1 MNDIVTDA
9 SRQFDQGYADDQQV
23 AMITGGAAGIG
34 EAIARRLSADGFMIV
49 IADLDGGRAE
59 ALATDISG
67 RGGRALSKQLDVSVP
82 ESVAAIFDWLA
93 DDLGR
98 CDVLVN
104 NAGVASATPLAE
116 LPLERWESTIA
127 VNVTGALLMTQRA
140 VPLMKQRGRGHIVN
154 ISSISGVRASAGRI
168 AYGTSKAAIIGLT
181 RQLAIELAADN
192 ITVNSVAPGPVDT
205 ATARA
210 VHTEATRRSY
220 LRLIPMKRYGR
231 PEEIAAAVSFL
242 CSADASYITGH
253 TIPVDGGFLAAG
265 VLEIGRDQRR
275 RRPHP
280 ISRTSTVRPWVVEPL
295 LRSPVNRGS
304 VVGSSH
310 GTKGWVCKIVGDT
323 SGMRRRSS
331 TSLL

>member
-1 MNDIVTDA
+1 MNDIATDA
-9 SRQFDQGYADDQQV
+9 SRQFDQSLSDDQRIAV
-23 AMITGGAAGIG
+23 ITGGAAGIG
-34 EAIARRLSADGFMIV
+34 EAIARRLSADRFMIV

-67 RGGRALSKQLDVSVP
+67 RGGYAIGKQLDVSVP
-82 ESVAAIFDWLA
+82 ESVAALFDWLA
-93 DDLGR
+93 DDLGA

-104 NAGVASATPLAE
+104 NAGVASTTPLAD

-140 VPLMKQRGRGHIVN
+140 VPLMKLRGRGRIVN

-210 VHTEATRRSY
+210 VHTEATRQSY

-253 TIPVDGGFLAAG
+253 TVPVDGGFLAAG
-265 VLEIGRDQRR
+265 VLEI
-275 RRPHP
+275 
-280 ISRTSTVRPWVVEPL
+280 
-295 LRSPVNRGS
+295 
-304 VVGSSH
+304 
-310 GTKGWVCKIVGDT
+310 
-323 SGMRRRSS
+323 
-331 TSLL
+331 

>member
-1 MNDIVTDA
+1 MNDIATDA
-9 SRQFDQGYADDQQV
+9 SRQFDRSYTDDQQV
-23 AMITGGAAGIG
+23 AVITGGAAGIG
-34 EAIARRLSADGFMIV
+34 EAIAGRLSADGFVIV

-67 RGGRALSKQLDVSVP
+67 RGGRALGKQLDVSVP
-82 ESVAAIFDWLA
+82 ESVATMFDWLA
-93 DDLGR
+93 DDLGK

-116 LPLERWESTIA
+116 LPLEHWESTIA

-140 VPLMKQRGRGHIVN
+140 VPLMKQRGRGRIVN

-210 VHTEATRRSY
+210 VHTEATRQSY
-220 LRLIPMKRYGR
+220 LRSIPMKRYGR

-265 VLEIGRDQRR
+265 VLEI
-275 RRPHP
+275 
-280 ISRTSTVRPWVVEPL
+280 
-295 LRSPVNRGS
+295 
-304 VVGSSH
+304 
-310 GTKGWVCKIVGDT
+310 
-323 SGMRRRSS
+323 
-331 TSLL
+331 

>member
-1 MNDIVTDA
+1 MNDITTDA
-9 SRQFDQGYADDQQV
+9 SRPFDQSFSDDQRIAV
-23 AMITGGAAGIG
+23 ITGGAAGIG

-59 ALATDISG
+59 AFATDISS
-67 RGGRALSKQLDVSVP
+67 RGGHAMGKQLDVSVP
-82 ESVAAIFDWLA
+82 ESVAAMFDWLA
-93 DDLGR
+93 DDLGA

-104 NAGVASATPLAE
+104 NAGVASTTPLAE

-127 VNVTGALLMTQRA
+127 VNVTGALLTTQGA
-140 VPLMKQRGRGHIVN
+140 VPLMKQRGRGRVVN

-192 ITVNSVAPGPVDT
+192 ITVNSVAPVQLIPQPRELYTPKRPDRVTCGQ
-205 ATARA
+205 
-210 VHTEATRRSY
+210 
-220 LRLIPMKRYGR
+220 IPMKRYGR

-265 VLEIGRDQRR
+265 VLEI
-275 RRPHP
+275 
-280 ISRTSTVRPWVVEPL
+280 
-295 LRSPVNRGS
+295 
-304 VVGSSH
+304 
-310 GTKGWVCKIVGDT
+310 
-323 SGMRRRSS
+323 
-331 TSLL
+331 

>member
-1 MNDIVTDA
+1 MNDIATDA
-9 SRQFDQGYADDQQV
+9 SRQFDQSLSDDQRIAV
-23 AMITGGAAGIG
+23 ITGGAAGIG
-34 EAIARRLSADGFMIV
+34 EAIARRLSADRFMIV

-67 RGGRALSKQLDVSVP
+67 RGGHAIGKQLDVSVP
-82 ESVAAIFDWLA
+82 DSVAALFDWLA
-93 DDLGR
+93 DDLGA

-104 NAGVASATPLAE
+104 NAGVASTTPLAD

-140 VPLMKQRGRGHIVN
+140 VPLMKLRGRGRVVN

-210 VHTEATRRSY
+210 VHTEATRQSY
-220 LRLIPMKRYGR
+220 LRQIPMKRYGR

-253 TIPVDGGFLAAG
+253 TVPVDGGFLAAG
-265 VLEIGRDQRR
+265 VLEI
-275 RRPHP
+275 
-280 ISRTSTVRPWVVEPL
+280 
-295 LRSPVNRGS
+295 
-304 VVGSSH
+304 
-310 GTKGWVCKIVGDT
+310 
-323 SGMRRRSS
+323 
-331 TSLL
+331 